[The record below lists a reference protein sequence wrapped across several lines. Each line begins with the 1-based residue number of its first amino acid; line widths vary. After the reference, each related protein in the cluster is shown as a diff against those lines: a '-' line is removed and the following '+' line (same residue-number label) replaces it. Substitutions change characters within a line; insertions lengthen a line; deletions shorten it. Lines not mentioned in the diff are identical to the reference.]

1 MRQAR
6 IAIFLSLCALI
17 CLSTLKS
24 LAQTVAHSASQTD
37 PQPKRVITQQ
47 PTPPGT
53 FTLPDLDA
61 DSFFG
66 DPLATPDAD
75 LSYQA
80 DSLVTRSADDSQFT
94 LIGHVEVHYR
104 GYVLNSDRADIDL
117 NTGDTKFTGNV
128 LLHAPD
134 GQTVEGGQD
143 GVLRLNLR
151 KGTYSIIGARSTVP
165 PEDLSI
171 GIIEPIYIY
180 GGTITGR
187 NGLIDAR
194 GSSFTTCDFAEPHYL
209 FKAKQI
215 YIIPGRRLVAKNVT
229 LYHKNRR
236 ILTIPYFF
244 VPLNQRFARQTIFP
258 LIGQTPDEGYFIKF
272 AIGYAL
278 SDSLPGII
286 HLDAMQYKGLG
297 TGFEQSYGN
306 PAKPKTGTGVVS
318 LYRLYDN
325 QTGLTNLTGNLR
337 HQEQLGTIGV
347 SVNSQFQ
354 QNSYLAGASQSSAQN
369 TQVNLTRSV
378 GNLTSSLMTSLDT
391 SNYGAGATQSLASSF
406 SQTFQPTSKEQLIT
420 KFTYTQ
426 NSSPSYTGA
435 NGATSHRE
443 FDTNIDYTQK
453 GKVYDLEILG
463 VDYAQIG
470 HSDTGSGYFG
480 GVERLPE
487 IRFATDG
494 ARANWLRQYL
504 PKTTSLAL
512 SFGDFIEQYSKTN
525 TQKADMSLDLGSTTK
540 TLNPRNSVTYRGAF
554 EQAFYGDGAAEYT
567 LNGQAAYRLRIG
579 SKSSAGATYT
589 YLRPYG
595 YTPFA
600 FDQVGKTNMAS
611 LSLNYQETKQLQVT
625 LATGFDFNRTKGFAG
640 QPATP
645 WQNAALQT
653 IYSPSSIF
661 RFRTTASYD
670 LNRNTLLDL
679 TNAVRVRA
687 HDGLALDLASQY
699 SPQQHEFSNIY
710 GSLDLPFFRD
720 PSEDAG
726 YRLRAIG
733 GYNGYTKKFDYQGL
747 ALTRS
752 WHDLEAS
759 LVYQNTPQG
768 LRPGSSIIFNLSLK
782 AFPSYQPFGVGQFGQ
797 ALDPSLGEVY

>member
-1 MRQAR
+1 MRHAQM
-6 IAIFLSLCALI
+6 IVFWSLCALI
-17 CLSTLKS
+17 GLSTLKS
-24 LAQTVAHSASQTD
+24 LAQNADSSAPQTHQQ
-37 PQPKRVITQQ
+37 PQKVVTPQ

-53 FTLPDLDA
+53 FTLPDLSA
-61 DSFFG
+61 GSFFG

-75 LSYQA
+75 LTYQA
-80 DSLVTRSADDSQFT
+80 DSVVTKSPDDSQFT
-94 LIGHVEVHYR
+94 LIGHVEVHFR

-117 NTGDTKFTGNV
+117 NTGDTLFSGNV
-128 LLHAPD
+128 VLRTPN
-134 GQTVEGGQD
+134 GQTVVGGRD

-151 KGTYSIIGARSTVP
+151 KGTYSIIGARSTVS
-165 PEDLSI
+165 PEALNI

-209 FKAKQI
+209 FKAKQV

-236 ILTIPYFF
+236 VLTIPYFF
-244 VPLNQRFARQTIFP
+244 VPLDRRFARQTLFP
-258 LIGQTPDEGYFIKF
+258 QVGQTPDEGYFIKF
-272 AIGYAL
+272 AVGYAL
-278 SDSLPGII
+278 NDSLPGII

-297 TGFEQSYGN
+297 TGFEQSYGR
-306 PAKPKTGTGVVS
+306 PSAPRKGAGLVS
-318 LYRLYDN
+318 LYRLYDQ

-337 HQEQLGTIGV
+337 HQQQFGTVGV
-347 SVNSQFQ
+347 TINSQFQ
-354 QNSYLAGASQSSAQN
+354 QNSYYAGDSQSRAQN

-378 GNLTSSLMTSLDT
+378 GNLTSSLTTSLNTND
-391 SNYGAGATQSLASSF
+391 YGAGATQNLSSSF
-406 SQTFQPTSKEQLIT
+406 SQSFQPTSGEQLT
-420 KFTYTQ
+420 TQLTYTQ
-426 NSSPSYTGA
+426 NTSPSYAGS
-435 NGATSHRE
+435 NGATSRRE
-443 FDTNIDYTQK
+443 LDTNIDYTQK

-470 HSDTGSGYFG
+470 RSDTGSGYFG
-480 GVERLPE
+480 GIERLPE
-487 IRFATDG
+487 VRFATDG
-494 ARANWLRQYL
+494 ARASWLKRYL
-504 PKTTSLAL
+504 PASRLAL
-512 SFGDFIEQYSKTN
+512 SFGDFAEQYSKTN
-525 TQKADMSLDLGSTTK
+525 TQRADVDLDFGTTTK
-540 TLNPRNSVTYRGAF
+540 NLDSRNALTYGGSF
-554 EQAFYGDGAAEYT
+554 QQAFYGDRAAQYALDGRT
-567 LNGQAAYRLRIG
+567 AYRLRIG
-579 SKSSAGATYT
+579 GKSSAGVTYT

-600 FDQVGKTNMAS
+600 FDQVGSTNMAS
-611 LSLNYQETKQLQVT
+611 LSFNYQETKQLQVT
-625 LATGFDFNRTKGFAG
+625 LATGFDFNRTQGFGG

-653 IYSPSSIF
+653 IYSPSGAL
-661 RFRTTASYD
+661 RFRTTAACD
-670 LNRNTLLDL
+670 LNHQTLLDL

-687 HDGLALDLASQY
+687 HNGLSLDLASQY
-699 SPQQHEFSNIY
+699 SPQQHVFSNIY

-720 PSEDAG
+720 PREDAG

-768 LRPGSSIIFNLSLK
+768 LRPGSSITFNLSLK